1 MPFRGSIS
9 AKGKILA
16 PTPFLSLPRQREEEL
31 AVHQEQQ
38 RSWIV
43 QERIGIAANTTSSAL
58 MERAHPTV
66 DRVSTP
72 AAKGLPA
79 LAEKISPS
87 SNPQAKLSKVTSW
100 SDQNLEAC
108 VVESGVHP
116 ALGHLS
122 FISFI
127 KTNKLSQQTVAL
139 FVKDPP
145 RTLRERPAAAPTIR
159 RGAGETWRRALLGPV
174 FFIIVRLLDLDSY
187 VSGLVSHTS
196 RREGHPKARSF
207 IGPVRHGAQS
217 IRACPPAPT

>member
-100 SDQNLEAC
+100 SDPNLEAC
-108 VVESGVHP
+108 VVESVG
-116 ALGHLS
+116 LS
-122 FISFI
+122 AARLFHEI
-127 KTNKLSQQTVAL
+127 VAL
-139 FVKDPP
+139 FFESPP
-145 RTLRERPAAAPTIR
+145 
-159 RGAGETWRRALLGPV
+159 WGPV
-174 FFIIVRLLDLDSY
+174 ERTSSGGANLEARSVEPCLPDLFSINRLLDPDSY
-187 VSGLVSHTS
+187 VSGLLSPHIAT
-196 RREGHPKARSF
+196 R
-207 IGPVRHGAQS
+207 
-217 IRACPPAPT
+217 T